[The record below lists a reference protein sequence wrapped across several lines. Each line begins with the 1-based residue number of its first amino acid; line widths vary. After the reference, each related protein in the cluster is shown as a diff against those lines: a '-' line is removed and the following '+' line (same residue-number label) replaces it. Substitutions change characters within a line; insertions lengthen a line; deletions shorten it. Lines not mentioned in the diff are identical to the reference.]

1 MNCIFCLNFVA
12 FLKLKLLFYYLIHK
26 KMKKF
31 VLSLAVLAGLSFVAC
46 NNAETKAEAAEDAAN
61 DAVEAVVEEVAEV
74 NDSTAEVVEEVV
86 AEGDSVK
93 A

>member
-1 MNCIFCLNFVA
+1 MIICFFCLNFVA

-46 NNAETKAEAAEDAAN
+46 QSENKAENEEATVEEAA
-61 DAVEAVVEEVAEV
+61 AVVEEAVEAE
-74 NDSTAEVVEEVV
+74 DDTATVEAVEVV
-86 AEGDSVK
+86 EGDSVK

>member
-1 MNCIFCLNFVA
+1 MNCFFCLNFVA

-31 VLSLAVLAGLSFVAC
+31 VLSLAVIAGLSFVAC
-46 NNAETKAEAAEDAAN
+46 NNAAENKEAAEEAAN

-74 NDSTAEVVEEVV
+74 NDSTVEVVEDAVV
-86 AEGDSVK
+86 AEDSVK
-93 A
+93 